1 LIEGGYEVLD
11 CTLPILVTV
20 IKDAAEPRPFSAKRI
35 MAYKGAK
42 SLLELEKLAEGNSLL
57 YIDKLVFEYTNRGL
71 FIPTL
76 TADDLHI
83 DPSRCGVKGSPTK
96 VYSVDSVVLTGNEPV
111 KIENSKAGMNLLIEK
126 LMEDRI
132 LG

>member
-1 LIEGGYEVLD
+1 
-11 CTLPILVTV
+11 
-20 IKDAAEPRPFSAKRI
+20 
-35 MAYKGAK
+35 MAFKGAK
-42 SLLELEKLAEGNSLL
+42 SLLELEKMAEGNSLL
-57 YIDKLVFEYTNRGL
+57 YIDKLVFEYTSRSL

-76 TADDLHI
+76 TADDLNI

-96 VYSVDSVVLTGNEPV
+96 VYSVESVVLAGNDPV
-111 KIENSKAGMNLLIEK
+111 QIENSKSGMNTLIEK